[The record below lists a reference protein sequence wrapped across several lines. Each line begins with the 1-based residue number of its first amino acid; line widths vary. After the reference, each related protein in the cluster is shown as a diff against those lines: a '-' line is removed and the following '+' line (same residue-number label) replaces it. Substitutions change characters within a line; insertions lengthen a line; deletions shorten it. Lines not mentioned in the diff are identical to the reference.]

1 MDEKEISYILLILSM
16 AFMGLCII
24 GIKSKEPEV
33 IKETQIRTVYIK
45 PTPAAEV
52 EEEIEEIE
60 IAPAAA
66 EEVNMVK
73 HLDST
78 EGLKLVR
85 VTCYL
90 AEPGAHTA
98 DGSVPFEGLCAG
110 APWRIGQDCILYD
123 VNTLEPYARL
133 ECRDTGGHYLL
144 QNDMAV
150 DIYKDNMDNA
160 WAQVG
165 AHGDY
170 SYIRWVERG
179 EE

>member
-1 MDEKEISYILLILSM
+1 MDEKEIGYVLLILSM
-16 AFMGLCII
+16 LFI
-24 GIKSKEPEV
+24 GACVFSIKMKEPEKVV
-33 IKETQIRTVYIK
+33 ITETKTEVVTEIKTVY
-45 PTPAAEV
+45 V
-52 EEEIEEIE
+52 ET
-60 IAPAAA
+60 AA
-66 EEVNMVK
+66 EESHDDAYLENGMVQ

>member
-1 MDEKEISYILLILSM
+1 MSEKEISYILLILSM
-16 AFMGLCII
+16 AFLSICMIC
-24 GIKSKEPEV
+24 IKSKAPETITEV
-33 IKETQIRTVYIK
+33 QIRTVYIK
-45 PTPAAEV
+45 PTPAEVIEEV
-52 EEEIEEIE
+52 EVVEDIPI
-60 IAPAAA
+60 AAA
-66 EEVNMVK
+66 EENGMVQ
-73 HLDST
+73 HLEST
-78 EGLKLVR
+78 DGLKLVR

-123 VNTLEPYARL
+123 VETLEPYARL
-133 ECRDTGGHYLL
+133 ECRDTGGHHLL

-150 DIYKDNMDNA
+150 DIYKDSMDNA
-160 WAQVG
+160 WEQVR